1 MRGVVFTG
9 NRAAEIREFP
19 DPHAGPGE
27 AVVKIRA
34 SGLCGTDLH
43 RYRAAEPTEM
53 ITGHEPC
60 GVIAELG
67 PGAPDGLA
75 LGDRVMVHHY
85 RGCGVCEMC
94 AMGYEQLCPRGRV
107 TYGGGTGH
115 GANADYILVP
125 SRTLVHLHDAL
136 SFGAG
141 AAIACGTGTA
151 WNGLKK
157 MQVSGRDV
165 VAVFGQ
171 GPVGLSGTLSA
182 RAMGAHVIAIDV
194 VPERLALACELGA
207 EHVINSRE
215 GDAVT
220 AIREVTGG
228 AGASAVLETSGNP
241 QARTQA
247 VQCLRP
253 FGRCCYVGVGA
264 PASIDFNR
272 DVIFKVATIYG
283 SWTFSKAELL
293 EIARFMVDA
302 KVPVDHVITHRYRL
316 DQAVEAFRTFDSAT
330 TGKCVCVR
338 D

>member
-19 DPHAGPGE
+19 DPQAGPGE

-43 RYRAAEPTEM
+43 RYRAAESTEM
-53 ITGHEPC
+53 MTGHEPC

-94 AMGYEQLCPRGRV
+94 AMGYEQLCPEGRV

-125 SRTLVHLHDAL
+125 SRTLVPLHDEL
-136 SFGAG
+136 SFAAG
-141 AAIACGTGTA
+141 ATISCGTGTA

-157 MQVSGRDV
+157 MSVSGRDR

-182 RAMGAHVIAIDV
+182 KCMGSSVIAIDV
-194 VPERLALACELGA
+194 VPERLSLARELGA

-215 GDAVT
+215 VDAVT

-228 AGASAVLETSGNP
+228 AGASAGVGKSGETQG
-241 QARTQA
+241 RTQA
-247 VQCLRP
+247 VQC
-253 FGRCCYVGVGA
+253 
-264 PASIDFNR
+264 
-272 DVIFKVATIYG
+272 
-283 SWTFSKAELL
+283 
-293 EIARFMVDA
+293 
-302 KVPVDHVITHRYRL
+302 
-316 DQAVEAFRTFDSAT
+316 
-330 TGKCVCVR
+330 
-338 D
+338 

>member
-1 MRGVVFTG
+1 MRGVVFKG
-9 NRAAEIREFP
+9 NREAEIREFP

-67 PGAPDGLA
+67 PGAPEALA
-75 LGDRVMVHHY
+75 IGDRVMVHHY
-85 RGCGVCEMC
+85 RGCGVCEIC
-94 AMGYEQLCPRGRV
+94 AMGYEQLCPQGRV

-125 SRTLVHLHDAL
+125 ARTLVHLPDEL
-136 SFGAG
+136 SFAAG
-141 AAIACGTGTA
+141 AAISCGTGTA

-157 MQVSGRDV
+157 MSVSGRDS
-165 VAVFGQ
+165 VAIFGQ

-182 RAMGAHVIAIDV
+182 KCMGSSVIAIDV
-194 VPERLALACELGA
+194 VSERLSLAREMGA
-207 EHVINSRE
+207 DHVINSRE
-215 GDAVT
+215 VDPVV
-220 AIREVTGG
+220 AIRDVTGG

-247 VQCLRP
+247 LQSIRP
-253 FGRCCYVGVGA
+253 FGRCCYVGVGG

-283 SWTFSKAELL
+283 SWTFSKSELL

-302 KVPVDHVITHRYRL
+302 KVPLEKLITHRYTL
-316 DQAVEAFRTFDSAT
+316 DQAVEAFHTFDGAT
-330 TGKCVCVR
+330 TGKCVFIM

>member
-9 NRAAEIREFP
+9 NRAAEIRAFP
-19 DPHAGPGE
+19 DPQAGPGE
-27 AVVKIRA
+27 AVVKVRA

-67 PGAPDGLA
+67 LGAPDGLA

-136 SFGAG
+136 SFEAG

-151 WNGLKK
+151 WNGLK
-157 MQVSGRDV
+157 GRNEMD
-165 VAVFGQ
+165 
-171 GPVGLSGTLSA
+171 PPLCETT
-182 RAMGAHVIAIDV
+182 AMSHNAF
-194 VPERLALACELGA
+194 
-207 EHVINSRE
+207 
-215 GDAVT
+215 T
-220 AIREVTGG
+220 IREPIEPQE
-228 AGASAVLETSGNP
+228 ASPMQQEMHVL
-241 QARTQA
+241 
-247 VQCLRP
+247 
-253 FGRCCYVGVGA
+253 
-264 PASIDFNR
+264 
-272 DVIFKVATIYG
+272 
-283 SWTFSKAELL
+283 
-293 EIARFMVDA
+293 
-302 KVPVDHVITHRYRL
+302 
-316 DQAVEAFRTFDSAT
+316 
-330 TGKCVCVR
+330 
-338 D
+338 